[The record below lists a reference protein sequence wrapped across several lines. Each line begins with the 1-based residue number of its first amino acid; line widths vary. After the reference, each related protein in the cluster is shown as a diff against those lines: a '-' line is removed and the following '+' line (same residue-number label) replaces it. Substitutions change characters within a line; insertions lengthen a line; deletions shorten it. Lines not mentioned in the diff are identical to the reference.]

1 MEAVKAPPT
10 IFTPFIKRPV
20 LHVARLLLS
29 VAVSCYKCMRL
40 TTSAYGIFIGMSV
53 CEPTLVPTTDE
64 FACEYW
70 MHLTMGTFSL
80 YTNVDL

>member
-10 IFTPFIKRPV
+10 IFTPFIKRLV
-20 LHVARLLLS
+20 LARLLLS

-64 FACEYW
+64 FAYGYW
-70 MHLTMGTFSL
+70 MHLTMGTFSH
-80 YTNVDL
+80 YTDVDL